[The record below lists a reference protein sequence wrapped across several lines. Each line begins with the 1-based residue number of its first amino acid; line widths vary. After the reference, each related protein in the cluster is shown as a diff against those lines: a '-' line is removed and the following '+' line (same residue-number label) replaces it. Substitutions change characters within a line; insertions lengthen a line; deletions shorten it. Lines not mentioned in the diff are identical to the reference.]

1 MDDLSKFVPDVRFEQ
16 IPIKHLVSNQNYQR
30 HLSQKHIKKT
40 VESFDIH
47 QINPVKV
54 SRRNGINYVFNGQ
67 HTIEIVA
74 TVSGSRETPVW
85 CMVFEDMDYEV
96 EADTFAN
103 QQKNVKPLLPFE
115 IFKANL
121 EAGNDMQLMIK
132 ALVESM
138 DLVIGPTKGM
148 RTICAISTI
157 EEIYLK
163 HGEFFIQAGAENV
176 QEYITKDSQLTGF
189 IRKTMGEDESEEKL
203 PFSKY
208 FEMLD
213 DLIERRN
220 VVAHGS
226 EVDDLLS
233 FDYLDQYAEYISLLM
248 APIYEALLYDYYCI
262 TIKANTVNT
271 LGLPI
276 KVFNNSIVCINSSHY
291 GIKVGDTL
299 IGMNSQGE
307 IQWGA
312 IQSIEIDGKRVQE
325 VPSLQ
330 AVNVGVVVPFKAKD
344 IYTYYHHPEGNP

>member
-1 MDDLSKFVPDVRFEQ
+1 MRATYDEHRAKVADIREYIKVLQSVAGIPGDHPEEASAQELKTFITMPQKRSYDYSLIIITLYGIFESYVEKMMCAYLNALRLRVNTYADLPDALR
-16 IPIKHLVSNQNYQR
+16 R
-30 HLSQKHIKKT
+30 KHIELSTKLIGTNSTKYGEIRPS
-40 VESFDIH
+40 VIIANLNSCLNQESEPY
-47 QINPVKV
+47 QLN
-54 SRRNGINYVFNGQ
+54 
-67 HTIEIVA
+67 
-74 TVSGSRETPVW
+74 
-85 CMVFEDMDYEV
+85 V
-96 EADTFAN
+96 EAFRQHSSNFRKD
-103 QQKNVKPLLPFE
+103 
-115 IFKANL
+115 
-121 EAGNDMQLMIK
+121 
-132 ALVESM
+132 AL
-138 DLVIGPTKGM
+138 
-148 RTICAISTI
+148 R
-157 EEIYLK
+157 
-163 HGEFFIQAGAENV
+163 EFFIQAGAENV

-330 AVNVGVVVPFKAKD
+330 AVNVGMVVPFKAKD